1 MKNQVVKIT
10 LLALMAGFSGVS
22 MAHNT
27 GAQTLGAAATARDIF
42 RTTCFA
48 WNNGIFPDQSVGAPG
63 AGEAN
68 GSATKF
74 FTQVNVTVGT
84 AANIRIQALPGG
96 AVSST
101 TSTSNTGDGVHYFIV
116 SHTVAGAHT
125 YNADL
130 HCQNAA
136 SQHTGT
142 GDTFT
147 GNPPSVTPTVDFV
160 RTLNQ

>member
-1 MKNQVVKIT
+1 MKNQVVKIA

-48 WNNGIFPDQSVGAPG
+48 WNNGIFPVAVAP
-63 AGEAN
+63 EVN
-68 GSATKF
+68 GSATQF